1 MFKLTWDI
9 SELIN
14 IVVKI
19 PYCNKPDNNFKD
31 RKEIYNYLLTIIPS
45 KIEFS
50 PIELEDLEIGG
61 FSTQFTFSSKALSR
75 KLTDVSRNRSH
86 RL

>member
-50 PIELEDLEIGG
+50 PIELEIWKLEGLILMV
-61 FSTQFTFSSKALSR
+61 FYTIYVFIKSFIKKAYR
-75 KLTDVSRNRSH
+75 CI
-86 RL
+86 